1 MDERLLTDSL
11 ANRILYTNIVSHM
24 ESLKLTCVAVLR
36 TKLGR
41 TVEQFARLIDKSVST
56 IHSLESGR
64 LALSQET
71 AIRIEEETGVS
82 MQWLLGNNPS
92 DEPFWINREN
102 QRMPW
107 GKSMF
112 ELIQSDNL
120 PSGLKPAKPGW
131 RLPNAITVVGDWLS
145 IYSAADQKGQG
156 SRATYL
162 MRQFL
167 EKLNEALGKDDEA
180 FVRANQ
186 RARLIAQDNSE
197 WKFVFDNYADQI
209 QLQRCPRE

>member
-1 MDERLLTDSL
+1 
-11 ANRILYTNIVSHM
+11 M
-24 ESLKLTCVAVLR
+24 ESMKLTCVAVLR
-36 TKLGR
+36 TKLGL

-56 IHSLESGR
+56 INSLESGR

-82 MQWLLGNNPS
+82 MEWLLGNNPS
-92 DEPFWINREN
+92 DEPFWFN
-102 QRMPW
+102 QESQQQPW
-107 GKSMF
+107 VKARF
-112 ELIQSDNL
+112 ELIQSNNL
-120 PSGLKPAKPGW
+120 PSGLKPAKPAW

-156 SRATYL
+156 SRAAYL
-162 MRQFL
+162 MGQFL

-180 FVRANQ
+180 FVRGNQ

-197 WKFVFDNYADQI
+197 WKFVFDDYAGQI
-209 QLQRCPRE
+209 QLERCKKE